1 MFTKC
6 IIIVIETAGPR
17 CRRDT
22 VRNGRCGSRRD
33 REKRQRTFE
42 ITATVSYDKRHN
54 DDRYYVKY

>member
-1 MFTKC
+1 MFTKY
-6 IIIVIETAGPR
+6 IIIVIETGPR

-42 ITATVSYDKRHN
+42 ITAVSYDKRHN
-54 DDRYYVKY
+54 DDIM